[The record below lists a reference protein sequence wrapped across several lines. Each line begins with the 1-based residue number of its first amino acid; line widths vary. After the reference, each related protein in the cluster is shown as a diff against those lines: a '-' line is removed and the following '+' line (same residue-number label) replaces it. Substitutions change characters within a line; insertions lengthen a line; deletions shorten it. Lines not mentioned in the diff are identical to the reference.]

1 MKILVTGGFGYL
13 GARIA
18 EFLVRQGHYVLVGTR
33 DSKTRSVNEKYN
45 SKIVQISWNEQEKI
59 DEICK
64 GIDVVIHTAGMNA
77 TECAVNPVS
86 ALEVNSV
93 YTSRLVQS
101 SIKNGVSRFLY
112 ISTVHVY
119 SDLLQGVISEDSC
132 PVNLHPYAYSHKVA
146 EDVVNYAN
154 KKGLIEGLVIRLS
167 NGIGAPIYK
176 DTNCWKLLVN
186 DLCMQSVRDRKLLL
200 HSDGTQSRNFI
211 PISEVCNLIYH
222 LVCKNLLNNLDSYST
237 PINVGMEQSYTILEM
252 AELIQDRSYKLLGY
266 LPPISKTERTSDN
279 SRLMLDYKIDT
290 LLSLG
295 YKFQYS
301 IEDEIDALIKY
312 CYKQF

>member
-18 EFLVRQGHYVLVGTR
+18 EFLVGQGHYVVVGTR
-33 DSKTRSVNEKYN
+33 DSKVRSVNDKCN

-64 GIDVVIHTAGMNA
+64 GIDVVIHTAGMNSS
-77 TECAVNPVS
+77 ECATDPAS

-101 SIKNGVSRFLY
+101 SIKNGVAQFLY

-119 SDLLQGVISEDSC
+119 SDSLQGVISENTH

-146 EDVVNYAN
+146 EDVVSYAH
-154 KKGLIEGLVIRLS
+154 KQGLIDGIVIRLS
-167 NGIGAPIYK
+167 NGFGAPVHNNP
-176 DTNCWKLLVN
+176 NCWKLLVN
-186 DLCMQSVRDRKLLL
+186 DLCMQSVRDRRLVL
-200 HSDGTQSRNFI
+200 HSDGMQSRNFI
-211 PISEVCNLIYH
+211 PISEICNIIYH
-222 LVCKNLLNNLDSYST
+222 LVCKKLLNNIDSYSN
-237 PINVGMEQSYTILEM
+237 PINVGLEQSYRLLEI
-252 AELIQDRSYKLLGY
+252 ATLIQDRSFLLFGY
-266 LPPISKTERTSDN
+266 RPPISKVDN
-279 SRLMLDYKIDT
+279 TNDDSRLMLDYKIDT

-295 YKFQYS
+295 YTFQYP
-301 IEDEIDALIKY
+301 IEDEIDLLLKY
-312 CYKQF
+312 CHTQL